1 MFNMRAESG
10 GSTGPFLALGNCRT
24 NFFNIFTFILT
35 LGILLL
41 CVQGGELTGEAVKGM
56 CAEKRAFYRIVSGLH
71 TSITVHLCRK
81 YLLQVLSLF
90 YRIVSGL
97 HTSITVHLCRKYLLQ
112 VLSLFYRIVSFL
124 A

>member
-1 MFNMRAESG
+1 MRAESG
-10 GSTGPFLALGNCRT
+10 GSTEPFLALGNCRT

-71 TSITVHLCRK
+71 TSITVHLSLQEISTPGTIP
-81 YLLQVLSLF
+81 LLQDSLVF
-90 YRIVSGL
+90 
-97 HTSITVHLCRKYLLQ
+97 
-112 VLSLFYRIVSFL
+112 SLTCLFIDYNCTLTRL
-124 A
+124 N